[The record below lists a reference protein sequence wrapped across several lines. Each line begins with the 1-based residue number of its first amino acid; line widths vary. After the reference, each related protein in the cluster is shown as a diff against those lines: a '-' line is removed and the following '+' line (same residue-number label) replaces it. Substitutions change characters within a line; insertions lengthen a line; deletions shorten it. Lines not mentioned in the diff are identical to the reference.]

1 VLAAI
6 ADAGACALT
15 GVYGP
20 DRPLDLA
27 IAFLLAF
34 ARAVVADVARAAL
47 RWAVGHNE
55 RLMRG

>member
-1 VLAAI
+1 MAH
-6 ADAGACALT
+6 AGACALT

-20 DRPLDLA
+20 DRRLDLA

-34 ARAVVADVARAAL
+34 TRAVVADVASAAL

-55 RLMRG
+55 RHMGG